1 MRKKK
6 TLKIQT
12 FTNPE
17 NIGLYLETNQITRDD
32 VLTVTESVKEIES
45 THAKIQQFTLFYWA

>member
-12 FTNPE
+12 FSNPE
-17 NIGLYLETNQITRDD
+17 NIGLYLESNQINRDD

-45 THAKIQQFTLFYWA
+45 THAKIQ